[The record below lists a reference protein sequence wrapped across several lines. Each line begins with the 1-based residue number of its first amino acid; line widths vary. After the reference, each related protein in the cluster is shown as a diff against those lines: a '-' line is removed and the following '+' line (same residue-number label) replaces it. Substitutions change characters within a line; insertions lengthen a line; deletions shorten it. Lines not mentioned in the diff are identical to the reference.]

1 MRWWV
6 GGGPATVYASAMN
19 ETSTSSWGRRA
30 VAALVLR
37 VAAWILLKFVVG
49 IAIAIASGV
58 VLVAAV
64 VALLWA
70 LNTLL

>member
-1 MRWWV
+1 
-6 GGGPATVYASAMN
+6 MN
-19 ETSTSSWGRRA
+19 ETKGSSMGRRA
-30 VAALVLR
+30 IAALVLL
-37 VAAWILLKFVVG
+37 VTAWILLKFVVG

-58 VLVAAV
+58 VLVGAV

>member
-1 MRWWV
+1 
-6 GGGPATVYASAMN
+6 MN
-19 ETSTSSWGRRA
+19 EKSTSSWGRRA
-30 VAALVLR
+30 VAALVLL
-37 VAAWILLKFVVG
+37 VCAWILLKFVVG

>member
-1 MRWWV
+1 
-6 GGGPATVYASAMN
+6 MN

-30 VAALVLR
+30 VAALVLL